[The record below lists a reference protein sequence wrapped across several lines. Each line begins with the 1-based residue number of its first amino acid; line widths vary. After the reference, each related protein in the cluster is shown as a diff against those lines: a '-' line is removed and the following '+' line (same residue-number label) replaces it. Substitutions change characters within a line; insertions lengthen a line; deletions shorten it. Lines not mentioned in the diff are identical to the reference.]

1 MKLIT
6 KLVNLQ
12 KNSFTLIETLISI
25 TILSVVVTI
34 FNKISHDNLREDI
47 SYNLLNDLENIFA
60 TKNYSNLQ
68 KSSKTIN
75 IIKNETLTENLNVN
89 VYSYKDENIFIF
101 KYEK

>member
-34 FNKISHDNLREDI
+34 FNKISHDNLCEDI

-60 TKNYSNLQ
+60 TKSYSNLQ

>member
-60 TKNYSNLQ
+60 TKSYSNLQ
-68 KSSKTIN
+68 KSFAQKKT
-75 IIKNETLTENLNVN
+75 
-89 VYSYKDENIFIF
+89 DD
-101 KYEK
+101 KYLFLLLEVEMLLSSV